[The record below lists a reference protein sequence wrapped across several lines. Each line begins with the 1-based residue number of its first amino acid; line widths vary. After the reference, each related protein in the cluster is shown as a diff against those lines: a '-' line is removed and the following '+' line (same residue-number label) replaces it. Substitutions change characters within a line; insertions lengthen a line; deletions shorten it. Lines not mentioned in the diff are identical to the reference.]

1 MPTRTITSRVDL
13 ETERQNFLLYEQR
26 IIQERDEILLNMR
39 NHLDQLDG
47 EIIRLGGVSRDALPS
62 TRGRTCSRAATLDYV
77 PSVAPFPPVNS
88 SSTTTARGGGG
99 KKGGLKENNNG
110 NNKNKWGLRFIVNA
124 QRVVGNRLMQLRTSF
139 TPMSNPL
146 RAIYVR
152 LSDVV
157 VGSWWQRVKTIIH
170 LKYRHALETRRLH
183 IF

>member
-1 MPTRTITSRVDL
+1 V
-13 ETERQNFLLYEQR
+13 
-26 IIQERDEILLNMR
+26 
-39 NHLDQLDG
+39 
-47 EIIRLGGVSRDALPS
+47 RLS
-62 TRGRTCSRAATLDYV
+62 
-77 PSVAPFPPVNS
+77 N
-88 SSTTTARGGGG
+88 
-99 KKGGLKENNNG
+99 

-157 VGSWWQRVKTIIH
+157 VGSWWQRVKTITQ

-183 IF
+183 IFYSFASLLPDFVSGIRLSET